1 MRLFIDDYWLIKAFF
16 VKIFTTSKTSLVLT
30 HINTNPV
37 LLIKLVAIKLGMWA
51 EVHAYN
57 HFRNILRLFDV
68 LTKCPFTVSETM
80 GEYYL

>member
-16 VKIFTTSKTSLVLT
+16 VKIFTASKTSLVLT
-30 HINTNPV
+30 HINTNPE
-37 LLIKLVAIKLGMWA
+37 LLIKFVAIKLGMWA

-57 HFRNILRLFDV
+57 HFHNILRLFDV
-68 LTKCPFTVSETM
+68 LPKFSFTVSETM